1 MMRAHLIFGIAA
13 LALAA
18 GCSSSSGGTS
28 PSDAGS
34 DHDAGADGAEPT
46 DGATPEDGGSTGQ
59 DAAADAP
66 AEAATACNMLTNS
79 ATPITYSQVNQDPPT
94 PQGGTIV
101 DGTYA
106 MTDASIYTGP
116 NGPSGPS
123 GMSQTTIQISGNTI
137 QVVSSGQPPT
147 RTVTLATSGTS
158 LTATDT
164 CPDAKVNHGSY
175 TATPTTLLIFLD
187 GGTDDAGARTLVETF
202 TKQ

>member
-1 MMRAHLIFGIAA
+1 MRAHLVFGIAA

-46 DGATPEDGGSTGQ
+46 DGATPEDGGSSGP
-59 DAAADAP
+59 DAAADAS
-66 AEAATACNMLTNS
+66 AEAATVCNMLANS
-79 ATPITYSQVNQDPPT
+79 AAPITYSQVNQNPPT
-94 PQGGTIV
+94 PQGGTMV

-123 GMSQTTIQISGNTI
+123 GMSQTTIQVTGSTI
-137 QVVSSGQPPT
+137 QIASSGQPTT
-147 RTVTLATSGTS
+147 RTVTLSTIGTRF
-158 LTATDT
+158 TATDT
-164 CPDAKVNHGSY
+164 CPDTKVTQGSY
-175 TATPTTLLIFLD
+175 TATATTILIFLD

>member
-1 MMRAHLIFGIAA
+1 M
-13 LALAA
+13 AA

-34 DHDAGADGAEPT
+34 DHDAGADGAEPI
-46 DGATPEDGGSTGQ
+46 DGATPEDGGSS
-59 DAAADAP
+59 ADAP
-66 AEAATACNMLTNS
+66 AEAATVCNMLANS
-79 ATPITYSQVNQDPPT
+79 ASVITYSQVSQNPPT
-94 PQGGTIV
+94 PQGGTMV

-123 GMSQTTIQISGNTI
+123 GMSQTTIQVTGSTI
-137 QVVSSGQPPT
+137 QIVSNGQPPT

-158 LTATDT
+158 FTATDT
-164 CPDAKVNHGSY
+164 CPDAKVTHGSY
-175 TATPTTLLIFLD
+175 TATPTSILIFLD
-187 GGTDDAGARTLVETF
+187 GGTDDAGARTVVETF